1 MWSLVNYKGG
11 LLSISQE
18 IAQAFNVNGL
28 REVCIRWVDKQP
40 VALDLVEFRFKV
52 RTSTD
57 CHPFH

>member
-40 VALDLVEFRFKV
+40 VALDLINEHGTVNIILSKV
-52 RTSTD
+52 
-57 CHPFH
+57 